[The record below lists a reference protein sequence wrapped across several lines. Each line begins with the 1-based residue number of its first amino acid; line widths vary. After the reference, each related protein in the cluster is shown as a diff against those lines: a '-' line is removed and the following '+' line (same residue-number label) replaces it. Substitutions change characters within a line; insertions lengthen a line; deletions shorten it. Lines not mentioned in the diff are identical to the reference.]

1 MGFTLETGQP
11 APLFELPGVDGK
23 KYTLENFSENR
34 VLIVAFTCN
43 HCPYVV
49 GSEERM
55 MKLVKD
61 YKTSNVGFVAIN
73 SNQEDDYPGDNFDAM
88 IERSQERKFNFP
100 YLRDLT
106 QETAKAYGAIKTPHF
121 FVFDGQRVLQYNG
134 RMDDSPNDPG
144 QAQTKELRDALDAL
158 LAGKSISEAVTEPIG
173 CSVKW
178 KGRDSHWIPTDIC
191 DFDPD
196 KAPLT

>member
-11 APLFELPGVDGK
+11 APRFELPGVDGK
-23 KYTLENFSENR
+23 KYTLNDFSENR

-43 HCPYVV
+43 HCPFVV
-49 GSEERM
+49 GSEDRM
-55 MKLVKD
+55 MQLVKD

-134 RMDDSPNDPG
+134 RMDDSPKDPG
-144 QAQTKELRDALDAL
+144 QVQTKELRDALDTL
-158 LAGKSISEAVTEPIG
+158 LAEKSISEAVTEPIG

-196 KAPLT
+196 KVPLT